1 MKTLEHNSMPLI
13 SFFYGIS
20 IYMYFDDHNPPHFHA
35 KYGEFEITIR
45 IKDLSVIYGTMPPR
59 ALGLII
65 EWASLHQQELL
76 VDWDLLVNN
85 SAPKKIDPLG

>member
-1 MKTLEHNSMPLI
+1 MPLI

-59 ALGLII
+59 ALGLIV
-65 EWASLHQQELL
+65 EWALLHQQELL
-76 VDWDLLVNN
+76 ADWDLLINN
-85 SAPKKIDPLG
+85 NAPRKIDPLG